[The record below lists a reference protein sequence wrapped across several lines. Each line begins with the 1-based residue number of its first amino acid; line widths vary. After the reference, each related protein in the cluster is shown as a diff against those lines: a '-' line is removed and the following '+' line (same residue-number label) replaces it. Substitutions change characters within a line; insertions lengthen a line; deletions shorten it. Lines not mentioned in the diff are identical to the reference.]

1 MRPEGTSGASGCPQ
15 AQENSTEHPRAGR
28 TCTGRTCAEPVGDDA
43 HSGCTGACTYSYS
56 YARTDDHAYARARA
70 RARAGSGSRRHACEP
85 NALSSR
91 ALSFFP

>member
-43 HSGCTGACTYSYS
+43 HSGCTSARTYS
-56 YARTDDHAYARARA
+56 YARTDDHAYAYAY
-70 RARAGSGSRRHACEP
+70 ARAGFGSRRHACEP